1 MGESNIFFYISCGTL
16 IWVRIIPFKVGPS
29 LTALIRT
36 YINIHASAHLCL
48 VRLKLLCGKQKTGE
62 SNFFYNS
69 CGTLLWVRIIPL
81 KVNRSFTGIFCAYII
96 NYIYCSTIPLS
107 SFNLV

>member
-16 IWVRIIPFKVGPS
+16 IWVRIIPFKVDPS

-62 SNFFYNS
+62 SKFFLYFLWYVVMGEDYTTQSQSKFHWYILHLYN
-69 CGTLLWVRIIPL
+69 
-81 KVNRSFTGIFCAYII
+81 
-96 NYIYCSTIPLS
+96 
-107 SFNLV
+107 